1 MTIPLTLTWDLA
13 SGDGGPARPSL
24 EAMGEASLVD
34 DEDFLPVA
42 PTMPTS
48 AMLNQWQRQLAAQG
62 KVVPALIVSVRF
74 SAGTPSVYK
83 FSAPSGNLVLG
94 SLTITDNGDGDTTVA
109 WPTNMLPVSVAEPM
123 GTINGTSSG
132 MISVE
137 TVSALSVRVRTWNA
151 SGVAA
156 DRAFT
161 VHVF

>member
-1 MTIPLTLTWDLA
+1 MTIPTTLTWDLA

-24 EAMGEASLVD
+24 EAMGEAALVD
-34 DEDFLPVA
+34 DADFAPVS

-48 AMLNQWQRQLAAQG
+48 AMLNQWQEQLA
-62 KVVPALIVSVRF
+62 
-74 SAGTPSVYK
+74 PSVYK